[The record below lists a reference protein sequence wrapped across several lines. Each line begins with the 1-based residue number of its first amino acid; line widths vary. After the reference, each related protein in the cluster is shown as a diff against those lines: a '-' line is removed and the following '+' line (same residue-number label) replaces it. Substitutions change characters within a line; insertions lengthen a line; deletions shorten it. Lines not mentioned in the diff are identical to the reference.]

1 MPSGRSSTDV
11 AFSFTILPSILYTL
25 AGLLSLPKVMLLM
38 PVVSLTSFRLLGQLA
53 DTGSKLYCEE

>member
-1 MPSGRSSTDV
+1 MPSGRPSTDV

-53 DTGSKLYCEE
+53 DTGR